1 MSNGMDDTNTISQGE
16 KLQWIA
22 PSAAP
27 PWLQDMTDEEWGG
40 LPESQRIDA
49 VNRYMRENEIELEGQ
64 DPLGGYVAPLQQRPG
79 QPFGERQGYQAGD
92 EYNLFINRGST
103 WIASLQ
109 DRMINAG
116 LLKEEQIYQF
126 GRWTSVEANKMKT
139 VLGLANETGVFW
151 GEVLDRFKDRKAD
164 EGGDGAALP
173 TKFLENEDELTSRL
187 QASLPGLLGGNFLS
201 ESDARSIARAYR
213 DYASG
218 KADEVAPGKTVEKA
232 MSFNTFV
239 EKQEGI
245 EEGAIANRFALL
257 TGALARIDKV

>member
-1 MSNGMDDTNTISQGE
+1 MSNGMDDPNTISEAE

-22 PSAAP
+22 ASAAP
-27 PWLQDMTDEEWGG
+27 PWMPDMSDEEWGEVS
-40 LPESQRIDA
+40 ESQRIDA
-49 VNRYMRENEIELEGQ
+49 VNRYMRENDIELEGQ

-151 GEVLDRFKDRKAD
+151 GEVLDRFRDRPDSDDKD
-164 EGGDGAALP
+164 LP

-201 ESDARSIARAYR
+201 ESDARAIARAYR

-239 EKQEGI
+239 EQQEGI
-245 EEGAIANRFALL
+245 EEGATANRFALL
-257 TGALARIDKV
+257 AGALGQLVR